1 MPAHAYARVYT
12 YANKITFY
20 SSSIAAHLVLFYFNF
35 LIYIVISS
43 HETVSRAA
51 LLALQLLEVGLS
63 KQESFLAQLKA
74 QTSGT
79 REINV
84 TPLDEL
90 MMGINAHSGQADHL
104 INVTKLVCVVYMTQ
118 SSYYTIYIYNMY
130 IYIYNI

>member
-1 MPAHAYARVYT
+1 MT
-12 YANKITFY
+12 
-20 SSSIAAHLVLFYFNF
+20 
-35 LIYIVISS
+35 SS

-74 QTSGT
+74 QTSGA

-90 MMGINAHSGQADHL
+90 MMGINPHSGQADHL
-104 INVTKLVCVVYMTQ
+104 INITKLACVTLCVC
-118 SSYYTIYIYNMY
+118 YIYVHTTLY
-130 IYIYNI
+130 VYTQRIGTAL